1 MKAVRTNMSKN
12 EVATK
17 AESNLALPAHLQ
29 RARTA
34 SIGNI
39 DQSDLIIPRVKLL
52 QAISPEVTDYE
63 KAKAGEFWHNG
74 ADMSLGKMVRVV
86 PIKVTKSLVLWAP
99 RGDDRGIL
107 ARSDDGIHWDK
118 PNEKF
123 EVKPKGSPKK
133 IVWDTGDDVKS
144 SRLAE
149 FGSSIPEDRDSQP
162 AAALTYNWLFYF
174 IDFPEL
180 SHAVVL
186 NTRSSVKPAKQLIS
200 KLEMGAVEPF
210 FRIYEMS
217 VVEAKGAEGPYNNY
231 QYTSSGYVEDEGI
244 AKITEGLYEHF
255 KDKTYRAND
264 EADETDSNM
273 AGGGGEPDTEDKA
286 KMRKK
291 FS

>member
-1 MKAVRTNMSKN
+1 MSKTEN
-12 EVATK
+12 AVATQ
-17 AESNLALPAHLQ
+17 ANSALPAHLQ

-39 DQSDLIIPRVKLL
+39 DSSDLIIPRVKLL

-63 KAKAGEFWHNG
+63 AAKAGEFWHNG
-74 ADMSLGKMVRVV
+74 ADKSLGKVLRVV
-86 PIKVTKSLVLWAP
+86 PIKVTKSLILWAP

-107 ARSDDGIHWDK
+107 ARSNDGIHWDK
-118 PNEKF
+118 PNETF
-123 EVKPKGSPKK
+123 EVKLKGSPKK
-133 IVWDTGDDVKS
+133 QVWNTGADVKS
-144 SRLAE
+144 SGLAE
-149 FGSSIPEDRDSQP
+149 FGSSIKEDPDSQP

-174 IDFPEL
+174 IDYPDL

-186 NTRSSVKPAKQLIS
+186 NTRSSVKPSKQLIS
-200 KLEMGAVEPF
+200 KLEMGSVEPF

-231 QYTSSGYVEDEGI
+231 QYTSAGFVEDPDI

-255 KDKTYRAND
+255 KDKDYRAND
-264 EADETDSNM
+264 EADDVD
-273 AGGGGEPDTEDKA
+273 AGAASGAEPDTEQKA
-286 KMRKK
+286 NMRKK